1 MADVGVLLSRLAAA
15 ALSDRAAPHPC
26 SEAGDAD
33 RDSSCETP
41 SVSVRSAIKVASAAS
56 RSSDPSPVEG
66 SPWRAR
72 THGRAAQSVSS
83 AKGAASFLAWGSAPG
98 PDAFLR
104 CLALKA
110 RFSDT
115 TISLSRAFSA
125 WSQSIQN
132 PGAMPQA
139 NNEPAPLALKIRPAN
154 ATRRAILLGLLIIGL
169 TSCASHQFS
178 SPAEDW
184 QARSGQLLYRN
195 ANTTVVGDVLV
206 RFSKAG
212 DFELNFSKGPGVA
225 LLTIQQDSS
234 FARVQSGLSRL
245 NWSGPS
251 DRAPEQLR
259 GWLSLR
265 GKLIHA
271 PDQKTIRHRI
281 GQETFIFRF

>member
-1 MADVGVLLSRLAAA
+1 
-15 ALSDRAAPHPC
+15 
-26 SEAGDAD
+26 
-33 RDSSCETP
+33 
-41 SVSVRSAIKVASAAS
+41 VRSAIKVASAAS
-56 RSSDPSPVEG
+56 QYVAHPAWTARPVED

-72 THGRAAQSVSS
+72 THGRAA
-83 AKGAASFLAWGSAPG
+83 
-98 PDAFLR
+98 
-104 CLALKA
+104 
-110 RFSDT
+110 
-115 TISLSRAFSA
+115 
-125 WSQSIQN
+125 
-132 PGAMPQA
+132 
-139 NNEPAPLALKIRPAN
+139 N
-154 ATRRAILLGLLIIGL
+154 ATGRAILLGSLIIGL

-178 SPAEDW
+178 LPAKDW

-225 LLTIQQDSS
+225 LFTIQQDAS

-245 NWSGPS
+245 SWSGPS

-265 GKLIHA
+265 EELIHA